1 MMRRTGSCQKAEM
14 SHGRQR
20 GSSRAV
26 QSASG
31 RRHGDRRF
39 GKNVID
45 AGRSRSMC
53 EGGEM
58 VDPEVMFALTLAAVV
73 LVSGWIVRIVSGG
86 DD

>member
-1 MMRRTGSCQKAEM
+1 
-14 SHGRQR
+14 
-20 GSSRAV
+20 
-26 QSASG
+26 
-31 RRHGDRRF
+31 
-39 GKNVID
+39 
-45 AGRSRSMC
+45 MC